1 MDSTHIQTRLLV
13 EAEAGKIGTKLDTRY
28 PV

>member
-13 EAEAGKIGTKLDTRY
+13 EAQAGKIGTNLDTSY